1 MLLVCVLA
9 LASVAAS
16 TAEEL
21 ANLRGPNVEE
31 EHHKTKI
38 HSSQEGK
45 VREQEKWLDKYLEK
59 ISKQPGDVD
68 IQQNALPGSGKLLG
82 GEQKALDYYYGGAK
96 PGLGYEGFVITRKYS
111 DDKCSGPGTT
121 TFNFSLSHYGVIV

>member
-1 MLLVCVLA
+1 MLLVSVLT
-9 LASVAAS
+9 LASVVAS

-31 EHHKTKI
+31 HHKAKI

-59 ISKQPGDVD
+59 ISKQPAVAV
-68 IQQNALPGSGKLLG
+68 QQESVPGPGKLLDG
-82 GEQKALDYYYGGAK
+82 GQQVLDYNGGN
-96 PGLGYEGFVITRKYS
+96 PDLSYEGFIITRRYA
-111 DDKCSGPGTT
+111 DDTCTGSGTKRLLVLTSVDFFTSP
-121 TFNFSLSHYGVIV
+121 